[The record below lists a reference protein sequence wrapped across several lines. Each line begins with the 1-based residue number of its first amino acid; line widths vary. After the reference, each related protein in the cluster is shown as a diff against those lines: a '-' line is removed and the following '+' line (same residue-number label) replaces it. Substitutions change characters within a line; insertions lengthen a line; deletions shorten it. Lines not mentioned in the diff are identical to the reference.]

1 MLYRSGLGLSF
12 LLSLFLRFLLRLRC
26 KCSSLSFLNYLD
38 LLQNILDLHSCEQDL
53 RFIRHLIARRIVSD
67 VCEIF
72 EIYNRS
78 VDLRKNLL
86 DCLRH
91 EGLKKGRTGR
101 DAVKQIVEHCCQSVL
116 RSLILCKL
124 PRLCLIDI
132 LIASLEEIEY
142 LCQRI
147 RNMKSVHVLLDLA
160 DSSCHMSVQVIIDAL
175 IVANAPVLGNATE
188 IFVAH
193 GDCTVHEIA
202 HCIGKLGVHALD
214 HQLPGDDAV
223 IFKRHLVKDEVTDRV
238 NAENSCQIVRVDNI
252 ALGLAHLA
260 AALEQPRMAEDLL
273 RKRNIQR
280 HKEDRPVNSM
290 ETNNILTD
298 QMEVRRPVLLEAL
311 GMVAVRIISDT
322 RDVVGQRIQPYIGDM
337 LRIEI
342 DRDAPCERCS

>member
-1 MLYRSGLGLSF
+1 M
-12 LLSLFLRFLLRLRC
+12 
-26 KCSSLSFLNYLD
+26 
-38 LLQNILDLHSCEQDL
+38 
-53 RFIRHLIARRIVSD
+53 
-67 VCEIF
+67 CEIF
-72 EIYNRS
+72 EIHNRS
-78 VDLRKNLL
+78 VDLRENLL
-86 DCLRH
+86 DGFRH
-91 EGLKKGRTGR
+91 EGLKKGCTGR
-101 DAVKQIVEHCCQSVL
+101 DTVKQVVKHCRQSVL

-132 LIASLEEIEY
+132 FVASLEEIEY

-147 RNMKSVHVLLDLA
+147 RNMKSFHVLLDLA
-160 DSSCHMSVQVIIDAL
+160 DSSCHMSVKVIIDAL
-175 IVANAPVLGNATE
+175 IVANAPVLGNASE

-223 IFKRHLVKDEVTDRV
+223 IFKRHLVKHEVTDRV
-238 NAENSCQIVRVDNI
+238 DAEYSCQIVRVDNI
-252 ALGLAHLA
+252 TLGLAHLA
-260 AALEQPRMAEDLL
+260 AALEQPRMTEDLL

-290 ETNNILTD
+290 EANNVLTD
-298 QMEVRRPVLLEAL
+298 QMEIRRPILLEAL
-311 GMVAVRIISDT
+311 RMVAVRIISDT

-342 DRDAPCERCS
+342 DRDTPCEGCS